1 VEKCDFSNP
10 RSKINSNISGE
21 NCIEA
26 MEARE
31 SEIETCAMKWEHY
44 RAVRWNGRQEDQGLG
59 GIVRRSSTA
68 GGQAGVRGRP
78 KNPGKAESSRMK
90 CQEVWKR
97 IAEGEDQGGR
107 PQLAGGIRNE
117 SQGAR
122 QMRAAGCRIA
132 RRLCSTG
139 DNATRQQEGGSGE
152 AGGQVASVAG
162 WAEEVLERQGWRSGG
177 HKTYK
182 YARRTPAERTASG
195 AGGSP
200 SPRTTEGSG
209 VRGGQVLEARQGQG
223 QCDRVRVRDSA
234 TGSGLRESEWRV
246 L

>member
-1 VEKCDFSNP
+1 MYRTREKWLQDVCSRWRPHREEVGVEKWDFSNP

-44 RAVRWNGRQEDQGLG
+44 RAVRGNGRQEDQGWG

-68 GGQAGVRGRP
+68 GGQASVRGRP

-139 DNATRQQEGGSGE
+139 DNATRQQEGGRRSEESGD
-152 AGGQVASVAG
+152 GV
-162 WAEEVLERQGWRSGG
+162 ERQEGRLHQLQVGQ
-177 HKTYK
+177 
-182 YARRTPAERTASG
+182 RRF
-195 AGGSP
+195 
-200 SPRTTEGSG
+200 
-209 VRGGQVLEARQGQG
+209 
-223 QCDRVRVRDSA
+223 
-234 TGSGLRESEWRV
+234 
-246 L
+246 